1 VIQSRPGPSLRAR
14 LVRRAFIVAL
24 RLLRHRSGGLPPP
37 EAPFEQLDAYVQG
50 IRSTSESLLSRIPAA
65 RDVEVG
71 ELAGSPV
78 PGLVVRTGDGAPIP
92 TGRSAL
98 AEWLAAAPRLVLHL
112 HGGGYFMGSPT
123 THRGLAAAIGRS
135 SGAVVVLPDYRL
147 VPEHPYPAALDD
159 AEATFRWLVETC
171 GVEPARVAVV
181 GDSAGGG
188 LAAAL
193 IVRLRASGAPLPAC
207 YVGMSPWLDLAGTG
221 ESVERLDGTDPWIP
235 ARMLSI
241 PARFYAGERA
251 LDDPEVSPLYADL
264 AGFPPTLLYVG
275 GHEVLLDDALRFVDR
290 ARAAGSD
297 ASVGVFPG
305 LWHVFPAFPGLPE
318 ARDAI
323 AELGGFVRRHTLAAA
338 PADPRGDRW

>member
-1 VIQSRPGPSLRAR
+1 MIESRPGPSLRAR
-14 LVRRAFIVAL
+14 LVRRVFIVAL
-24 RLLRHRSGGLPPP
+24 RLVRRRSGGLPPP
-37 EAPFEQLDAYVQG
+37 DAPFEQLNSYVQE
-50 IRSTSESLLSRIPAA
+50 IRSNTERLLSRIPHA
-65 RDVEVG
+65 RDVEVAD
-71 ELAGSPV
+71 LSGSPV
-78 PGLVVRTGDGAPIP
+78 PGLVVRTGGGDPIP
-92 TGRSAL
+92 TGRVGL

-135 SGAVVVLPDYRL
+135 SDAAVVLPHYRL

-159 AEATFRWLVETC
+159 AEATFWWLVETC
-171 GVEPARVAVV
+171 GVDPARMAVV
-181 GDSAGGG
+181 GDSGGGG

-193 IVRLRASGAPLPAC
+193 IVRLRATGSPLPAC
-207 YVGMSPWLDLAGTG
+207 YVGLSPWLDLAGTG
-221 ESVERLDGTDPWIP
+221 ESVERLAGSDIWIP
-235 ARMLSI
+235 ANMLAV

-297 ASVGVFPG
+297 ASAGVFPG

-318 ARDAI
+318 SRDAI
-323 AELGGFVRRHTLAAA
+323 AELGAFVRRHTLAA
-338 PADPRGDRW
+338 PADALRDRR

>member
-1 VIQSRPGPSLRAR
+1 MIESRPGPSLRAR
-14 LVRRAFIVAL
+14 LVRRGFVIAL
-24 RLLRHRSGGLPPP
+24 RLLRRRSGGLPAPD
-37 EAPFEQLDAYVQG
+37 APFEQLDAYVQG
-50 IRSTSESLLSRIPAA
+50 IRSTTESLLSRIPPA
-65 RDVEVG
+65 RDVEMAK
-71 ELAGSPV
+71 LTGSPV
-78 PGLVVRTGDGAPIP
+78 PGLVVRAGDGGPIP
-92 TGRSAL
+92 TDRAGF
-98 AEWLAAAPRLVLHL
+98 AEWLAAAPRIVLHL

-135 SGAVVVLPDYRL
+135 SGAPVVLPDYRL

-171 GVEPARVAVV
+171 GVDPARMAVV

-193 IVRLRASGAPLPAC
+193 LVRLRSGGSPLPAC
-207 YVGMSPWLDLAGTG
+207 YVGISPWLDLAGTG
-221 ESVERLDGTDPWIP
+221 ESVQRLDGTDPWIP
-235 ARMLSI
+235 ARMLPI
-241 PARFYAGERA
+241 PAGFYAGERA

-264 AGFPPTLLYVG
+264 AGFPATLLYVG

-290 ARAAGSD
+290 AREAGSD

-318 ARDAI
+318 SRDAI
-323 AELGGFVRRHTLAAA
+323 AELGAFIRRHTLDAA
-338 PADPRGDRW
+338 PVDALGDRR

>member
-1 VIQSRPGPSLRAR
+1 LRAR
-14 LVRRAFIVAL
+14 LVRRGFVVAL
-24 RLLRHRSGGLPPP
+24 RLLRRRSGGLPPP
-37 EAPFEQLDAYVQG
+37 DAPFEQLDAYVQG
-50 IRSTSESLLSRIPAA
+50 IRSTTERLLSRIPPA
-65 RDVEVG
+65 RDVEMA
-71 ELAGSPV
+71 ELPGSPV
-78 PGLVVRTGDGAPIP
+78 PGLVVRTGDGDPIP
-92 TGRSAL
+92 TDRVGL

-112 HGGGYFMGSPT
+112 HGGGFFMGSPM

-135 SGAVVVLPDYRL
+135 SDAAVVLPDYRL

-171 GVEPARVAVV
+171 GVDPARMAVV

-193 IVRLRASGAPLPAC
+193 VVRLRASGSPLPAC
-207 YVGMSPWLDLAGTG
+207 YVGMSPWVDLAGTG
-221 ESVERLDGTDPWIP
+221 GSVQRLDGTDPWIP

-264 AGFPPTLLYVG
+264 EGFPPTLLYVG

-290 ARAAGSD
+290 VRDTGTE

-318 ARDAI
+318 SRDAI
-323 AELGGFVRRHTLAAA
+323 AELGAFVRRHTLDAA
-338 PADPRGDRW
+338 PADLLGDRR

>member
-1 VIQSRPGPSLRAR
+1 MIESRPGPSLRAR

-24 RLLRHRSGGLPPP
+24 RLLRRRSGGLPPP
-37 EAPFEQLDAYVQG
+37 DAPFEQLNAYVQG
-50 IRSTSESLLSRIPAA
+50 IRSTTEQLLSRIPPA
-65 RDVEVG
+65 RDVEAAA
-71 ELAGSPV
+71 LSGSPV
-78 PGLVVRTGDGAPIP
+78 PGLVVRTGDGDPIP
-92 TGRSAL
+92 TGRTGL
-98 AEWLAAAPRLVLHL
+98 AEWLAATPRLVLHL

-123 THRGLAAAIGRS
+123 THRGLAASIGRR
-135 SGAVVVLPDYRL
+135 SGAPVVLPDYRL

-171 GVEPARVAVV
+171 GVDPARMAVV

-193 IVRLRASGAPLPAC
+193 LVRLRSRGAPLPAC
-207 YVGMSPWLDLAGTG
+207 YVGLSPWLDLAGTG
-221 ESVERLDGTDPWIP
+221 ESVQRLDGTDPWIP
-235 ARMLSI
+235 AKMLPI

-264 AGFPPTLLYVG
+264 AGFPPTLLFVG
-275 GHEVLLDDALRFVDR
+275 GHEVLLDDAVRFVAR
-290 ARAAGSD
+290 ARDAGSD

-318 ARDAI
+318 SRDAI
-323 AELGGFVRRHTLAAA
+323 AELGAFVRRVTLDAA
-338 PADPRGDRW
+338 PAAATGARR

>member
-1 VIQSRPGPSLRAR
+1 VIESRPGPSLRAR
-14 LVRRAFIVAL
+14 LVRRGFVVAL
-24 RLLRHRSGGLPPP
+24 RLLRRRSGGLPPP
-37 EAPFEQLDAYVQG
+37 DAPFEQLNAYVQE
-50 IRSTSESLLSRIPAA
+50 IRSTTERLLSRIPLA
-65 RDVEVG
+65 RDAEAAD
-71 ELAGSPV
+71 LAGSPV
-78 PGLVVRTGDGAPIP
+78 EGVVVRTGGGDPIP
-92 TGRSAL
+92 TDRAGL

-135 SGAVVVLPDYRL
+135 SAAPVVLPDYRL
-147 VPEHPYPAALDD
+147 VPEHAYPAALDD

-171 GVEPARVAVV
+171 GVDPARMAVV

-193 IVRLRASGAPLPAC
+193 VVRLRASGSEVPAC
-207 YVGMSPWLDLAGTG
+207 YVGMSPWLDLACTG

-235 ARMLSI
+235 GRMLQI

-264 AGFPPTLLYVG
+264 GDFPPTLLYVG
-275 GHEVLLDDALRFVDR
+275 GHEVLLDDALRFVER
-290 ARAAGSD
+290 ARAAGTD
-297 ASVGVFPG
+297 ASAGVFPG

-318 ARDAI
+318 SRDAI
-323 AELGGFVRRHTLAAA
+323 AELGAFVRRHTLAAA
-338 PADPRGDRW
+338 PADPLGDRR